1 MTYIERFTCEV
12 VIHSYLWERIS
23 LNRWIK
29 GETKDYPPVCTIILA
44 ALWTVAINRLP
55 NAR

>member
-29 GETKDYPPVCTIILA
+29 GETKDYPHVYNYISS
-44 ALWTVAINRLP
+44 TVNCGY
-55 NAR
+55 